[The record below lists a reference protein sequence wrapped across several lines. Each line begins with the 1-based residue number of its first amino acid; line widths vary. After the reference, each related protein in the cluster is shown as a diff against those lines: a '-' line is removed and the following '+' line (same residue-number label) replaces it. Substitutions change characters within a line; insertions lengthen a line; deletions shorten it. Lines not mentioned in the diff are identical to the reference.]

1 MTYIRINGIIKPV
14 NWQCVMPDNKWQH
27 VASLYLR
34 SLFGQVFCLL
44 AISQEE
50 FWSYSDLEMPLSLT
64 LFSSRKGHECRVLYT
79 HTHTHTHIYGLY
91 SSWNSLGQNTRV
103 GSLSLLQGIFPTQG
117 SNPGL
122 SHCRW
127 ILYHLS
133 HRRSII
139 VITILNTCEFFNEW
153 INLLLG
159 CVGIIITSCMKF
171 CGGAQAV

>member
-1 MTYIRINGIIKPV
+1 MILMYYMIRFEIFAVSLVVFEGTYWRRTWEPTSMFLPGESQGQGSLVGHTESMGLHRVGHDWSDLAAAAVYIRV
-14 NWQCVMPDNKWQH
+14 EVVLVDCH
-27 VASLYLR
+27 A
-34 SLFGQVFCLL
+34 LFQ
-44 AISQEE
+44 
-50 FWSYSDLEMPLSLT
+50 
-64 LFSSRKGHECRVLYT
+64 R
-79 HTHTHTHIYGLY
+79 
-91 SSWNSLGQNTRV
+91 
-103 GSLSLLQGIFPTQG
+103 IFPTQG

-133 HRRSII
+133 HRRRII

-159 CVGIIITSCMKF
+159 CIGIIITSCMKF